1 MCLGDAKI
9 YSSELKRKHGFIV
22 RYVTKDSICHLELKG
37 QDLNSY
43 EEFQNRMKGQTRFH
57 CEIWDK
63 RFNLTSRI
71 ENKT

>member
-43 EEFQNRMKGQTRFH
+43 QKITALIQ
-57 CEIWDK
+57 DK
-63 RFNLTSRI
+63 RFNLTTEFDLSCY
-71 ENKT
+71 